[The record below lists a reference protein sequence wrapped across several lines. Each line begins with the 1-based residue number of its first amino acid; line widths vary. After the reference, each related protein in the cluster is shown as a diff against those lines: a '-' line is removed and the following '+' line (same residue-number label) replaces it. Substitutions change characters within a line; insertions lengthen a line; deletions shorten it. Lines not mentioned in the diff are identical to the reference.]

1 MGLHFALRSVGLESV
16 ENAAR
21 KFVSERQRECFK
33 SFKNASDRI
42 DSLVMASKFHSIAD
56 LFYNLSS
63 FSLRGSGCCSNVEQK
78 PQNHEVMGSNPAGF
92 HSSSILSCCKSKYGC
107 PFSGP

>member
-21 KFVSERQRECFK
+21 KFVSERQRKCFK

-56 LFYNLSS
+56 LFVQFIILQSEGKRLLLKCRAKASKSRGYGFESCRVS
-63 FSLRGSGCCSNVEQK
+63 FV
-78 PQNHEVMGSNPAGF
+78 F
-92 HSSSILSCCKSKYGC
+92 Y
-107 PFSGP
+107 PFLL